1 VSDFCSR
8 WNLLVILLSFGGMLG
23 CGGMQGTQF
32 ASTAVDLGQ
41 LSAAPANISFGNLVA
56 GSSSVNKPLVLTN
69 QGGSE
74 ITINQVSV
82 SGPGYALSGPSV
94 PLMLPNGQSAS
105 FTVTFTPPSSPPSGG
120 TAAGNVAISSSAA
133 NAALSVSLLSTVVAP
148 GSLTVN
154 SDPVSFGTLQVG
166 ASQGQS
172 VDITNSG
179 GSSVV
184 VSQVTVSGAGFTMT
198 PMSMPMTLAPSQ
210 SANLTITFAPQS
222 SGTASGSLA
231 IVSNAS
237 DSALS
242 VPLSGTAVAPA
253 GLAISPSSF
262 SFGSVQTGSSQSLP
276 ATLTNP
282 GSSSVT
288 VSQATFTGTGYS
300 LSGLTLPLTLQG
312 GQTVP
317 FNLVFSPP
325 SAAADNVS
333 LTITS
338 NASNPTLVTAVSG
351 IGVAAGALV
360 ASPSSLSFG
369 NVSVGSTQTLPEKLS
384 NTGGSSVTLS
394 QASFSG
400 AGYNLS
406 GLSLPLTLQSGQTAS
421 FNVVFSPLSVAADN
435 VSLTIS
441 SNASNPSLVAAVSGA
456 GVAAGALS
464 ASPTSLSFGNV
475 PMGSSQTLQEELT
488 NTGGASVTVSQT
500 TFSGAGYSVS
510 GLSLP
515 LTLQSG
521 QTASFNVIFSP
532 QSAGADNLSLTIAS
546 NASNP
551 SLATAVSGTG
561 IATGALSASPTSLS
575 FGNVQIGSSQTLAE
589 KLSNTGSASVTLTQ
603 VAAGAAYSVS
613 GLSLPMTLA
622 AGASASFTVVFSP
635 QSAGSSNASLA
646 VTSSASSSAF
656 GVPLSGAGVTPGTLS
671 AAPLN
676 FGSLQVGNSS
686 TQTATLTDSGGS
698 SLTVTQAK
706 LTGAG
711 FSMSGLSTPLTLTA
725 GQSFTFT
732 LSFAP
737 LVSGAASGSISFVSN
752 ASDATLAMALSGT
765 AVAAGQFAVS
775 PSSFAFGS
783 VTVGASKSLTATL
796 TATGGA
802 VTVTSAAT
810 SSTEFALSG
819 PSLPLT
825 IGSGGTASFTL
836 TFTPQASGSATA
848 NLSFTTAGSSSS
860 FTAALTGS
868 GTAPVQHTVNLFW
881 DASSSS
887 LTGYNVYRG
896 EQSGGPYTKIN
907 TTPVAGTTYT
917 DSSVQAG
924 QTYYYVTTSVG
935 TDGMESGYSNQGT
948 AVVPTP

>member
-1 VSDFCSR
+1 MSDFCSR
-8 WNLLVILLSFGGMLG
+8 WNLLVILLAFGGMLG
-23 CGGMQGTQF
+23 CGGMKGAQF
-32 ASTAVDLGQ
+32 ASTAVDLGL
-41 LSAAPANISFGNLVA
+41 LSATPASLSFGSLTA
-56 GSSSVNKPLVLTN
+56 GSSSVSKPLVLSN

-74 ITINQVSV
+74 ITISQISV
-82 SGPGYALSGPSV
+82 SGTGYALSGPSV
-94 PLMLPNGQSAS
+94 PLILATGQSAS
-105 FTVTFTPPSSPPSGG
+105 FTVSFTPPSTPPSAG
-120 TAAGNVAISSSAA
+120 TANGNVAITSSAA

-148 GSLTVN
+148 GSLTVS

-166 ASQGQS
+166 ANQGQS
-172 VDITNSG
+172 VAITNSG

-184 VSQVTVSGAGFTMT
+184 VSQVTVSGAGFAMT

-210 SANLTITFAPQS
+210 SANLNITFGPQS
-222 SGTASGSLA
+222 SGTVNGALS

-237 DSALS
+237 DSTLS

-253 GLAISPSSF
+253 ALTIGPSSF

-276 ATLTNP
+276 AALTNP

-288 VSQATFTGTGYS
+288 VSQATFTGAGYGV
-300 LSGLTLPLTLQG
+300 SGLTLPLTLQS
-312 GQTVP
+312 GQTVS
-317 FNLVFSPP
+317 FSVVFSPP

-338 NASNPTLVTAVSG
+338 NAPNPTLVAAVSG
-351 IGVAAGALV
+351 IGVVAGALT
-360 ASPSSLSFG
+360 ANPSSLSFG
-369 NVSVGSTQTLPEKLS
+369 NVSVGSSQILSEKLS
-384 NTGGSSVTLS
+384 NTGGSSVIVS
-394 QASFSG
+394 
-400 AGYNLS
+400 
-406 GLSLPLTLQSGQTAS
+406 
-421 FNVVFSPLSVAADN
+421 AA
-435 VSLTIS
+435 
-441 SNASNPSLVAAVSGA
+441 
-456 GVAAGALS
+456 
-464 ASPTSLSFGNV
+464 
-475 PMGSSQTLQEELT
+475 
-488 NTGGASVTVSQT
+488 
-500 TFSGAGYSVS
+500 TFTGAGYSVS

-521 QTASFNVIFSP
+521 QTASFNVVFSPPSAAADNVSLTIASNASNPNLVAAVSGTGVAAGALSASPTSLSFGNVQMGSSQTLQEQLTNTGGASVTVSQATFTGAGYSVSGLSLPLTLQSGQTASFNVVFSP

-551 SLATAVSGTG
+551 SLVTAVSGAG
-561 IATGALSASPTSLS
+561 IAAGALSASPTSLS
-575 FGNVQIGSSQTLAE
+575 FGNVQTGSSQTLSE
-589 KLSNTGSASVTLTQ
+589 KLSNTGSASVILTQ
-603 VAAGAAYSVS
+603 VAAGAAYNVS

-622 AGASASFTVVFSP
+622 AGASASFSVVFSP
-635 QSAGSSNASLA
+635 QSAGSSNATLA
-646 VTSSASSSAF
+646 ITSSASTSAF

-671 AAPLN
+671 ANPSN

-698 SLTVTQAK
+698 RLTVTQAN

-737 LVSGAASGSISFVSN
+737 QVAGAASGSIAFVSN
-752 ASDATLAMALSGT
+752 ASDATLSMALSGT

-775 PSSFAFGS
+775 PSSFTFGS

-796 TATGGA
+796 SATGGT
-802 VTVTSAAT
+802 VTVTSAAA
-810 SSTEFALSG
+810 SSTAFTLSG

-836 TFTPQASGSATA
+836 TFSPQASGSATA
-848 NLSFTTAGSSSS
+848 NLSFTTAGSSPP

-868 GTAPVQHTVNLFW
+868 GTAPVQHSVNLFW

-887 LTGYNVYRG
+887 VTGYNVYRG
-896 EQSGGPYTKIN
+896 GQNGGPYSKIN
-907 TTPVAGTTYT
+907 DTPGAGTTYT

-935 TDGMESGYSNQGT
+935 TDGIESSYSNQGV
-948 AVVPTP
+948 AVIPTP